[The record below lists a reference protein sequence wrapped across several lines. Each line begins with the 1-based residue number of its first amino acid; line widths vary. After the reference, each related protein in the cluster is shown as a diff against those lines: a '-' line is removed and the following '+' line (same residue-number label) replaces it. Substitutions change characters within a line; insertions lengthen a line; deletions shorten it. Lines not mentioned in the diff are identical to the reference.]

1 MKQRWDT
8 YADFA
13 EKLEQVASPAQ
24 RIALVVF
31 ESGELCLLRPK
42 TVFSQIRRTQRWP
55 KKLEDDWHSYPRFDH
70 HLRRKELPPVC
81 RQHSESDHQNRLV
94 APVPAAR
101 RAPSDIQTRA
111 IDILYNAP
119 VVHGRLPAHIQRW
132 KAVLRE
138 LGFVGPTALGS
149 PSASKLK

>member
-1 MKQRWDT
+1 MADRASQPSVALAALAMKQRWDT

-55 KKLEDDWHSYPRFDH
+55 EKLEDDWHSYPRFDH
-70 HLRRKELPPVC
+70 HLHRKELPPVC
-81 RQHSESDHQNRLV
+81 HQHSESDHQNRLV
-94 APVPAAR
+94 APEPAAR
-101 RAPSDIQTRA
+101 RAPA
-111 IDILYNAP
+111 
-119 VVHGRLPAHIQRW
+119 
-132 KAVLRE
+132 E
-138 LGFVGPTALGS
+138 
-149 PSASKLK
+149 